1 VRSFKIVSTKLKA
14 VQDLEAAAFSGD
26 WDKVKTFFTGD
37 VYYRVGNTAAV
48 RGPQAVVDYMIKML
62 STELAI
68 GDLQFRNAWETE
80 DAVLLEL
87 NMKGVRMKDNKS
99 VAYPCV
105 DLYRFKNGK
114 IREWRVYAIEPT
126 FIAA

>member
-1 VRSFKIVSTKLKA
+1 MPTKLKA
-14 VQDLEAAAFSGD
+14 VQDMEAAAFSGD
-26 WDKVKTFFTGD
+26 WEKVKTFFSEH
-37 VYYRVGNTAAV
+37 VHYRVGNTAET
-48 RGPQAVVDYMIKML
+48 RGPQAVVDYLIKLL

-68 GDLQFRNAWETE
+68 SDLQFRNAWETE

-87 NMKGVRMKDNKS
+87 NMKGLRMKDNQN

-105 DLYRFKNGK
+105 DLYRFENGK

-126 FIAA
+126 FVT

>member
-1 VRSFKIVSTKLKA
+1 MPTKLKA
-14 VQDLEAAAFSGD
+14 VQDMEAAAFSGD
-26 WDKVKTFFTGD
+26 WEKVKTFLSED
-37 VYYRVGNTAAV
+37 VYYRVGNVAES
-48 RGPQAVVDYMIKML
+48 RGPQAVVDYLIKLL

-68 GDLQFRNAWETE
+68 SDLQFRNAWETE

-87 NMKGVRMKDNKS
+87 NMKGLRMKDNQN

-105 DLYRFKNGK
+105 DLYRFENGK

-126 FIAA
+126 FVT